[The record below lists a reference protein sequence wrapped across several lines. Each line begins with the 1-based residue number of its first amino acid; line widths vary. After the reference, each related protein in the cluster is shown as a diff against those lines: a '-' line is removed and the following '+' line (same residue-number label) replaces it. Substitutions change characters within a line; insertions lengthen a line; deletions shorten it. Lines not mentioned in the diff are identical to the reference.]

1 MKKKLS
7 GVGVAL
13 VTPFRNDKSLDLP
26 AMENILDLVAIG
38 GVDFLVVLGTT
49 AESPTLDA
57 DEKRRITCFVTEYN
71 AGKLPVVLGVGG
83 NNTAEVVKAV
93 KALPEGVDAVLS
105 VTPYYNKPPQQGL
118 YEHFTAIADASPKPL
133 VLYNVPGRTGV
144 NMTAD
149 TCLRLAEHQNITA
162 IKEASGDLRQMGY
175 ILRNRPDDFSVL
187 SGDDGLTLAQMAMG
201 ADGVIS
207 VAANA
212 FPAQFCRM
220 VHAAAKGD
228 FNAAATIHLQLLD
241 AFDLLFSEGNP
252 AGVKAAI
259 YVQGLIENVLRLPL
273 IPASETLINK
283 LQSLNI
289 DN

>member
-13 VTPFRNDKSLDLP
+13 ITPFGEDKSLDFS
-26 AMENILDLVAIG
+26 AMEQMLDFVAKG

-57 DEKRRITCFVTEYN
+57 DEKKRITFFVTEYN

-83 NNTAEVVKAV
+83 NNTNEVVKAV
-93 KALPEGVDAVLS
+93 KAIPDSVDAVLS
-105 VTPYYNKPPQQGL
+105 VTPYYNKPQQQGL

-149 TCLRLAEHQNITA
+149 TSLRLAEHKNITA

-175 ILRNRPDDFSVL
+175 ILRNRPADFSVL
-187 SGDDGLTLAQMAMG
+187 SGDDGLTLAQMSMG
-201 ADGVIS
+201 ADGIIS

-212 FPAQFCRM
+212 FPAQFCKM
-220 VHAAAKGD
+220 VHAAANGD
-228 FNAAATIHLQLLD
+228 FNTAAAIHLKLLE
-241 AFDLLFSEGNP
+241 AFDLLFAEGNP
-252 AGVKAAI
+252 AGVKAAASL
-259 YVQGLIENVLRLPL
+259 QGLIENVLRLPL
-273 IPASETLINK
+273 IPASETLMNK
-283 LQSLNI
+283 FKSLNLER
-289 DN
+289 